1 MHAASGTDFKGRQN
15 ARVEI
20 KINPHETD
28 ARTGEAQASKIFT
41 YQQLKELS
49 SIAYDEVA
57 GAAGSSGVPWESR
70 SVGKRDEG
78 RLVPMLHEEFP
89 DVP

>member
-1 MHAASGTDFKGRQN
+1 MQEQERHKPPKSS
-15 ARVEI
+15 
-20 KINPHETD
+20 H
-28 ARTGEAQASKIFT
+28 T

>member
-1 MHAASGTDFKGRQN
+1 M
-15 ARVEI
+15 
-20 KINPHETD
+20 
-28 ARTGEAQASKIFT
+28 ASKAPKS

-57 GAAGSSGVPWESR
+57 GAAGSSGVPWQGR
-70 SVGKRDEG
+70 SVGKRYEG

-89 DVP
+89 DLP

>member
-1 MHAASGTDFKGRQN
+1 MTQMY
-15 ARVEI
+15 EQ
-20 KINPHETD
+20 
-28 ARTGEAQASKIFT
+28 EAHKPPKSAHT

-49 SIAYDEVA
+49 PIAYDEVA

-70 SVGKRDEG
+70 SVGKRYEG
-78 RLVPMLHEEFP
+78 RLVPISHEEFP